1 MQKNDH
7 KRTKTENPII
17 TSLNYFGS
25 LIQWRIK
32 DLSQISYVCRRVF
45 LFKRNKIWFQMLQ
58 NFCSILICKSGIQTF
73 GQPGEFLNK
82 LVSENTFASRKL
94 EIRR

>member
-1 MQKNDH
+1 MQKTDH

-32 DLSQISYVCRRVF
+32 DLS
-45 LFKRNKIWFQMLQ
+45 
-58 NFCSILICKSGIQTF
+58 
-73 GQPGEFLNK
+73 
-82 LVSENTFASRKL
+82 
-94 EIRR
+94 